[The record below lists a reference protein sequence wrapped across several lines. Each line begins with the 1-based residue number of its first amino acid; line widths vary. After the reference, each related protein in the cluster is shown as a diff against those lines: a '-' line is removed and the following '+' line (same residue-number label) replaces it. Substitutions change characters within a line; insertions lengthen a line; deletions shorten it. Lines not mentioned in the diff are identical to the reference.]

1 MTYAILSTTSGHLLE
16 SYRTEDRALEAAARI
31 HATEPEAMANVALV
45 TFDDMAPRS
54 QVWTGGSS
62 VSASKSSTSTTPHT
76 SRGASERRQRS

>member
-45 TFDDMAPRS
+45 TFDDDGAPVAGVDGREL
-54 QVWTGGSS
+54 
-62 VSASKSSTSTTPHT
+62 
-76 SRGASERRQRS
+76 SERVQEFNEHHAAHL